1 MLIAIRRVMLA
12 MTKVV
17 GALGLGGT
25 IIWHVGTHSSVQK
38 GLACVH
44 VSAPDVDVTVDDTS
58 YHVETL
64 WESPIVFELGPGRHK
79 LEMSRDGRVVD
90 EQEFTLG
97 MGEEAVLAMGDRSNE
112 TQLNAT
118 RPQAFA
124 NNPHEAFRCG
134 RMSRR

>member
-1 MLIAIRRVMLA
+1 VLIAIRRVMLA

-25 IIWHVGTHSSVQK
+25 IIWHVAAHSIVQK

-44 VSAPDVDVTVDDTS
+44 VSAADVDVTVDDIS
-58 YHVETL
+58 YHIETL

-79 LEMSRDGRVVD
+79 LKMCRDGRVVD

-97 MGEEAVLAMGDRSNE
+97 MGEETVLAMGDRSNE

-118 RPQAFA
+118 RTKAFA
-124 NNPHEAFRCG
+124 NDPHEAFRCG
-134 RMSRR
+134 RKTRR